1 MCSRRRRTFFSIGT
15 NDLIQY
21 SCAVD
26 RINEKISYLYRPLHP
41 GVLRLIAMTA
51 KAANENGIECGVC
64 GEMAGTPGMA
74 SVLCGLGRDQSV
86 HVGVRDAG
94 GQGRPCGAFVCG
106 VPRAGAEAV
115 ETASAEEAE
124 DIFAEWRGE

>member
-1 MCSRRRRTFFSIGT
+1 MVEIPVAAVCADVLAKEVDFFSIGT

-51 KAANENGIECGVC
+51 KAANENGIEVGVC
-64 GEMAGTPGMA
+64 GEMAGTAGMA
-74 SVLCGLGRDQSV
+74 PVLCGLGVTNLPMS
-86 HVGVRDAG
+86 
-94 GQGRPCGAFVCG
+94 
-106 VPRAGAEAV
+106 
-115 ETASAEEAE
+115 ASAMLAAKDVYKRQE
-124 DIFAEWRGE
+124 